1 MATRG
6 AVYICVNF
14 LCTCARLAEWSA
26 SQDLSAHCPA
36 CGFDPDG
43 ILLHLLLFLL
53 LVIIR
58 VLILLS
64 YVFGSVY
71 DNGFSSYFEHL
82 FSALRIDLSL
92 WDFSICFEH
101 DD

>member
-1 MATRG
+1 MATGG

-26 SQDLSAHCPA
+26 SQDLSVHCLA
-36 CGFDPDG
+36 CGFDPYG
-43 ILLHLLLFLL
+43 ILLHLFFSFYLLFF
-53 LVIIR
+53 R

-71 DNGFSSYFEHL
+71 ENGFLSYFEHL
-82 FSALRIDLSL
+82 FSALRIDLSF
-92 WDFSICFEH
+92 WDLSICFEH